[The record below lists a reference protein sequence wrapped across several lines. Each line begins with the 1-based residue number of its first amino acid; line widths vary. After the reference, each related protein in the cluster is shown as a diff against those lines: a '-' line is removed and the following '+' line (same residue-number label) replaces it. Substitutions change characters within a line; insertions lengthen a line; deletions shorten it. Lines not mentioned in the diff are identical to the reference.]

1 MEEKEDQVK
10 LSKRFRV
17 FQLYSVQIAFGCI
30 TAFYVLSLETVK
42 NVFILAD
49 AISLYAIFFAW
60 IIIIGVVACVF
71 SGGIGLLRLINYR
84 KFIRLIEKEDSDDRV

>member
-1 MEEKEDQVK
+1 MEEKEDQIK
-10 LSKRFRV
+10 LSRRFRV

-30 TAFYVLSLETVK
+30 TAFYVLSLESVK

-60 IIIIGVVACVF
+60 IIIIGVIACVF
-71 SGGIGLLRLINYR
+71 SGGIGLLRLINYK
-84 KFIRLIEKEDSDDRV
+84 KFLRLMKEDNDDNV